1 MDGSL
6 IKALGAK
13 SQKPYKRRIPKQ
25 NAELIRLIS
34 GRWQY
39 AYWAQQ
45 KWAEKAA
52 KGYDY
57 VEGRQWTEQQL
68 AKMMQQGRVP
78 LTLNK
83 IAPLVRLV
91 AGYQSNNRTDI
102 AFIPGNDGYSS
113 EQISEIL
120 SNLSKHES
128 DRNALTWTDAEVF
141 LDGII
146 GGRGWYDQRL
156 DFEHNDFG
164 ELKVCSVDP
173 FSVYPDPEN
182 QSYDPNEGSFI
193 MTSRWASIDDIEFN
207 YGPDVAELVRP
218 FVSVGAQSW
227 SGFLTDTGREITP
240 IRTFAQEQEPED
252 TWYRDL
258 FQNYLLDSQRKTLRV
273 IDTQYKV
280 VEWGRVFIDMETGD
294 KKPIPLDWDDEK
306 IAKVLYHAERLNNPL
321 IIDYRPVKRIRWTV
335 MVGDVIVHDCWSPY
349 STYTL
354 TPYFPYFRRGITRG
368 MTEDLIDPQNEI
380 NKRRSTQVEVITK
393 SGNSGWM
400 YPKGSLDPDGKAN
413 LQQFGAMPGVNV
425 EYNQLQNGG
434 KPERI
439 SPGEYPESIARLE
452 EKGKEDLREIA
463 GINESALGEL
473 DAVQSGRAIEARQR
487 QAVISLQMYLDNFKR
502 TKEFQGRKFLEIFQG
517 FYSEPRIYRIIGED
531 SKQTMMA
538 INQPNG
544 ADPASRL
551 NDITVGKYTVSV
563 DETPL
568 SASFANAQFEEALT
582 ILQKLGPVAGLLLQT
597 RPDLLIEMSSL
608 PRKEEW
614 ISALQQALGMQ
625 AAAQAQAAMAGNPA
639 TGAPGSPTPP
649 SGPGGQP
656 AVSGAM
662 PNAPSPMPE
671 GA

>member
-1 MDGSL
+1 MGSI
-6 IKALGAK
+6 IKALG
-13 SQKPYKRRIPKQ
+13 SQIQMPGKRRIPKQ

-39 AYWAQQ
+39 AFWAQQ
-45 KWAEKAA
+45 KWAEKAKKA
-52 KGYDY
+52 YDY
-57 VEGRQWTEQQL
+57 VEGRQWTDYQL

-83 IAPLVRLV
+83 IAPLIRLV
-91 AGYQSNNRTDI
+91 AGYQANNRTDI
-102 AFIPGNDGYSS
+102 KFLPGNDGYSS
-113 EQISEIL
+113 EQIALIL
-120 SNLSKHES
+120 SNLAKHES
-128 DRNALTWTDAEVF
+128 NRNALTWTDAEVF

-156 DFEHNDFG
+156 DFEKNDFG
-164 ELKVCSVDP
+164 EMKITSVDP

-182 QSYDPNEGSFI
+182 QSYDVNEGAFL
-193 MTSRWASIDDIEFN
+193 MTSRWASIDDIEFT
-207 YGPDVAELVRP
+207 YGPDVADLVRP
-218 FVSVGAQSW
+218 FVSIGAQSW
-227 SGFLTDTGREITP
+227 SGFLIDTTNEITP
-240 IRTFAQEQEPED
+240 VRSFSQEEQPQD

-280 VEWGRVFIDMETGD
+280 VEWGKVFIDMETGD
-294 KKPIPLDWDDEK
+294 KKPIPVDWGEEK
-306 IAKVLYHAERLNNPL
+306 IAKALYHAERVNNPL
-321 IIDYRPVKRIRWTV
+321 TIDYRPIKRVRWTV
-335 MVGDVIVHDCWSPY
+335 MVGDCIVHDCWSPY
-349 STYTL
+349 DTYTL

-368 MTEDLIDPQNEI
+368 MTEDLIDPQDEI

-400 YPKGSLDPDGKAN
+400 YPKGSLDQDGKVN
-413 LQQFGAMPGVNV
+413 IQQFGAMPGVNV
-425 EYNQLQNGG
+425 EYIPTQNGG

-439 SPGEYPESIARLE
+439 APGEYPESIARLE

-487 QAVISLQMYLDNFKR
+487 QAVISLQMYLDNFDR
-502 TKEFQGRKFLEIFQG
+502 TKEMQGNKFLEIFQG
-517 FYSEPRIYRIIGED
+517 FYNEPRIYRIMGED

-538 INQPNG
+538 INQPDEMN
-544 ADPASRL
+544 PASRL
-551 NDITVGKYTVSV
+551 NDIAVGKYSVSI
-563 DETPL
+563 DKTPL

-582 ILQKLGPVAGLLLQT
+582 ILEKLGPVAGMLLQT

-614 ISALQQALGMQ
+614 VAALQQALGMQ
-625 AAAQAQAAMAGNPA
+625 AAAQAQAAVAGNPA
-639 TGAPGSPTPP
+639 AGASGVPTPP

-662 PNAPSPMPE
+662 PSAMPQE
-671 GA
+671 G